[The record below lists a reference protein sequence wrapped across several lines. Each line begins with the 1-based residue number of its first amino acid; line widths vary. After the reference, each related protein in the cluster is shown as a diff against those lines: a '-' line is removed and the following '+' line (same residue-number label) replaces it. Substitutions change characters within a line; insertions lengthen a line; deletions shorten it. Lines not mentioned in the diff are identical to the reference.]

1 MATINTF
8 KEVKSWQFAKDLAV
22 ECYKI
27 TKEPQFIY
35 EFALINQLRKCA
47 ISVPSNIAEG
57 FERKGNKEFIQFLF
71 IAAGSL
77 GELQC
82 QLIIAEELGFI
93 EAARLADLEIKIG
106 TTKRT
111 IYGLV
116 TYLKSS
122 EQKGYKFS
130 GPEAVYGKN
139 PKLNEVSSED
149 LSEELEAEAAN
160 VWIEYQQKQ
169 KIDSGLETLELSPEL
184 MCQAE
189 QQ

>member
-35 EFALINQLRKCA
+35 EFALINQIRKCS

-82 QLIIAEELGFI
+82 QLIITEELGFI
-93 EAARLADLEIKIG
+93 DAARLAELERKIVI
-106 TTKRT
+106 TKRT
-111 IYGLV
+111 IYGMV
-116 TYLKSS
+116 TYIKSS

-130 GPEAVYGKN
+130 EPEAVYGKN
-139 PKLNEVSSED
+139 PKLNDVSADE
-149 LSEELEAEAAN
+149 LSNELQVEAAN
-160 VWIEYQQKQ
+160 VWSEYQQKQ
-169 KIDSGLETLELSPEL
+169 KIESGLETIELSPEFIL
-184 MCQAE
+184 QVE
-189 QQ
+189 QR

>member
-27 TKEPQFIY
+27 TKEQQFIY
-35 EFALINQLRKCA
+35 EFALINQIRKCS

-82 QLIIAEELGFI
+82 QLIITEELGFI
-93 EAARLADLEIKIG
+93 DAARLADLESKIVI
-106 TTKRT
+106 TKRT
-111 IYGLV
+111 IYGMV

-130 GPEAVYGKN
+130 EPEAVYGKN
-139 PKLNEVSSED
+139 PKLNEVSTDELSED
-149 LSEELEAEAAN
+149 LNNEAAS
-160 VWIEYQQKQ
+160 VWSEYQQKQ
-169 KIDSGLETLELSPEL
+169 KIDSRLEALELSPDL
-184 MCQAE
+184 IHQAK
-189 QQ
+189 QR